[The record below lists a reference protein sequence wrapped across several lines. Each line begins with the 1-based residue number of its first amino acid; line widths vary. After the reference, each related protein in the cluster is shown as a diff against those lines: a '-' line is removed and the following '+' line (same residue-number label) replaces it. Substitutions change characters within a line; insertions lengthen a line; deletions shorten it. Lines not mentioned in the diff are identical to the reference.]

1 MSDDR
6 QQDRGSPRQRQYID
20 GTIMELHD
28 ALDQVIQ
35 ELSERGTV
43 SNQTQLRLQNDLGT
57 TISILRTY
65 RTEDHIDWTGA
76 TPWAEP
82 DQMIHE
88 LTEPATVDATPSG
101 KRGAETEQQVTG
113 KQFPVSTLM
122 EASYDMLDISKQL
135 GFAPEPRPNRE
146 QVNPEAV

>member
-1 MSDDR
+1 
-6 QQDRGSPRQRQYID
+6 
-20 GTIMELHD
+20 MELHD

-35 ELSERGTV
+35 ELSARGTV
-43 SNQTQLRLQNDLGT
+43 SDQTRLRLQNDLGT

-65 RTEDHIDWTGA
+65 RTEDHIDWADA
-76 TPWAEP
+76 TPWGRPE
-82 DQMIHE
+82 QMIHE
-88 LTEPATVDATPSG
+88 LTDPATVDATPTG
-101 KRGAETEQQVTG
+101 KRGAQKEQQVTG
-113 KQFPVSTLM
+113 KQFAVSTLM